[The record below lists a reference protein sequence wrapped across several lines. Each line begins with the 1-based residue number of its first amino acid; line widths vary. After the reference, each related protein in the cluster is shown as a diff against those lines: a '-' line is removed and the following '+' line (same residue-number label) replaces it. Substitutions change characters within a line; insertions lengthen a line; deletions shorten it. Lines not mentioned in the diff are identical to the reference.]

1 MTLFATNQRTHQ
13 TPIAN
18 LACRVEADM
27 RAEAQAQQGA
37 KAGPAA
43 AGKLQQ
49 YKHRGPG
56 YLVEA
61 TGAFVGINEAKA
73 RLMLFCDKLPA
84 DRYCPQAFKTCLA
97 GCLTLGI
104 RVMTTCSFEV
114 GLAAV
119 CSGMVTKHAAHS
131 LKRCD

>member
-1 MTLFATNQRTHQ
+1 MQSELAASEHDQSDLFSLDHRMTLFAIDQRTHQ
-13 TPIAN
+13 DPMAD

-49 YKHRGPG
+49 DEHRGPG
-56 YLVEA
+56 YLVES

-84 DRYCPQAFKTCLA
+84 DWCCP
-97 GCLTLGI
+97 
-104 RVMTTCSFEV
+104 
-114 GLAAV
+114 
-119 CSGMVTKHAAHS
+119 
-131 LKRCD
+131 